1 MNIPESI
8 TFSVL
13 HTNTEA
19 TIGEC
24 SESDIQ
30 AFTYEDTS
38 SPVNTRTTTC
48 SDVAFRGSYANHNM
62 LLPSHSVDSTN
73 TYVSSALQC
82 SYADVPTINA
92 RPIPKFIFIVP
103 YRNREIYLDIFI
115 KHMTYVLEDISPDD
129 YRIVVI
135 HQSDMRSFNRGAT
148 KNIGFLY
155 VKELYPEDYED
166 ITLVFNDIDTMPKHK
181 QYLQYIAHHGTI
193 KHFFGFKH
201 TLGGIFSITGKDFER
216 IGGFPNYWGWG
227 YEDNLLQVRATRA
240 GIQIDRSCFYDLTSR
255 ADYMDDSRFLCVNS
269 GVWRDV
275 SKSEYARYISDK
287 SDTFISIRDLEYNI
301 SENVIPAQNVIPAH
315 IPIKNETP
323 QTLPVYIPQMK
334 DTMHMKSVHS
344 FIEIAGKRVLNPVP
358 YIVVNATRFN
368 TDIRDDQIQKIQY
381 NILNGNT
388 SSGQSR
394 RGRKPAMLMR
404 F

>member
-1 MNIPESI
+1 MEMNIPESI

-13 HTNTEA
+13 HTNTEVMNSRRCSCYPRNA
-19 TIGEC
+19 TAEAC
-24 SESDIQ
+24 SGL
-30 AFTYEDTS
+30 
-38 SPVNTRTTTC
+38 TC
-48 SDVAFRGSYANHNM
+48 DDA
-62 LLPSHSVDSTN
+62 VDSTN

-155 VKELYPEDYED
+155 VKELYPEDYEN

-240 GIQIDRSCFYDLTSR
+240 GIQIDRSCFYDITSR

-275 SKSEYARYISDK
+275 SKSEYARYNSDK
-287 SDTFISIRDLEYNI
+287 SDTFISIRDLEYYI
-301 SENVIPAQNVIPAH
+301 SENAIPAH

-368 TDIRDDQIQKIQY
+368 TDIRDDQISKIQY

>member
-1 MNIPESI
+1 MEMNIPESI

-13 HTNTEA
+13 
-19 TIGEC
+19 
-24 SESDIQ
+24 
-30 AFTYEDTS
+30 
-38 SPVNTRTTTC
+38 TC
-48 SDVAFRGSYANHNM
+48 DDA
-62 LLPSHSVDSTN
+62 VDSTN
-73 TYVSSALQC
+73 TYASSALQC
-82 SYADVPTINA
+82 SYVDVPTTNT

-240 GIQIDRSCFYDLTSR
+240 GIQIDRSCFYDITSR

-287 SDTFISIRDLEYNI
+287 SDTFISIRDLEYYI
-301 SENVIPAQNVIPAH
+301 SENVIPAH